1 MESIILRAPEPVD
14 VDTMYRLEN
23 DRTVWPCGFTRAP
36 MSRHLISEYV
46 AGYSA
51 DPFGQGQ
58 LRLVIELDGVAV
70 GVADLYDVDALNRR
84 AGVGIVVEE
93 AYRGKG
99 IARES
104 LGKLADYCGC
114 ELGLH
119 QLYAVVAASNAP
131 SRSLFTRC
139 GYRISGCLRSWVRTG
154 RSYGDAYIYQL
165 MLV

>member
-1 MESIILRAPEPVD
+1 MEGIILRAPEPDD

-23 DRTVWPCGFTRAP
+23 DRSVWPCGFTRAP

-46 AGYSA
+46 GSYSA

-58 LRLVIELDGVAV
+58 LRLIIELDGVAV

-99 IARES
+99 IAREA
-104 LGKLADYCGC
+104 LRKLAGYCGC

-119 QLYAVVAASNAP
+119 QLYAVVAASNTP
-131 SRSLFTRC
+131 SRSLFTEC